1 MARRSKNFSARMI
14 NSSRPSSEALPRTAR
29 TLVNDSRLKRFED
42 PLAISSL
49 ANEKYPKA
57 AGA

>member
-1 MARRSKNFSARMI
+1 LIFSVHA
-14 NSSRPSSEALPRTAR
+14 EALEAFRTFFQQPVS
-29 TLVNDSRLKRFED
+29 LVNGSRLKRFED